1 MRVALDTNI
10 LAYAEGVNDDV
21 RKQAAIGLIRG
32 LPPDA
37 VVLPA
42 QVIAELFQVL
52 LRKARFTAA
61 DARAAIVSWCNYFPI
76 VETSQSVLLGAAE
89 IAATHHL
96 SFWDGVVLASAADS
110 GCSLLLSE
118 DLQHDFTWNTVTVAN
133 PFATPKHPLLENLL
147 GGQP

>member
-1 MRVALDTNI
+1 VRVALDTNI
-10 LAYAEGVNDDV
+10 LASAEGVNDDV

-96 SFWDGVVLASAADS
+96 SFWDGLVLASAAES

-118 DLQHDFTWNTVTVAN
+118 DLQHDFTWTTVTVAN
-133 PFATPKHPLLENLL
+133 PFASLRHPLLENLL

>member
-10 LAYAEGVNDDV
+10 LASAEGVNDDV

-96 SFWDGVVLASAADS
+96 SFWDGLVLASAAES

-118 DLQHDFTWNTVTVAN
+118 DLQHDFTWTTVTVAN
-133 PFATPKHPLLENLL
+133 PFASLRHPLLENLL

>member
-1 MRVALDTNI
+1 VALDTNI

-61 DARAAIVSWCNYFPI
+61 EARVAIVSWCNYFPI

>member
-96 SFWDGVVLASAADS
+96 SFWDGLVLASAADS

-118 DLQHDFTWNTVTVAN
+118 DLQHEFTWTTVTVAN
-133 PFATPKHPLLENLL
+133 PFASPRHPLLENLL